1 MSSSAP
7 QSAALSGKTAII
19 TGSNSGIGLGVA
31 RSLAQAGADVVLNSF
46 TDRDEDHALAAGI
59 GAEFGVTARY
69 IQADMSKAG
78 DCRALIEKAGAC
90 DILVNNAGIQHVAP
104 IDQFPQ
110 DKWDAIIAIN
120 MNSAFHTTAAAL
132 PKMREAGWG
141 RVINISSRAYLGN
154 PGQTNYAAAK
164 AGIIGFTRALGMEQG
179 RFNVTVNAIAPG
191 FVATKMIESLPNY
204 DRIKSRALAMNTVQ
218 RLGNERDIANGV
230 VFLASDAAEY
240 ISGETLHITGGRYG

>member
-1 MSSSAP
+1 MK
-7 QSAALSGKTAII
+7 LGLKDKVAIV
-19 TGSNSGIGLGVA
+19 TGSG
-31 RSLAQAGADVVLNSF
+31 R
-46 TDRDEDHALAAGI
+46 GI
-59 GAEFGVTARY
+59 GAVTARALAEEGAKVV
-69 IQADMSKAG
+69 ITDIDPETTEATRAAFVADGYAAIG
-78 DCRALIEKAGAC
+78 AVCDVTDEAQVNALVARTIEKFGAVH
-90 DILVNNAGIQHVAP
+90 ILVNNAG
-104 IDQFPQ
+104 FPRDNYITKMPEQ
-110 DKWDAIIAIN
+110 DWDAVVGVILKGAYN
-120 MNSAFHTTAAAL
+120 CSRAVVPHFMEQN
-132 PKMREAGWG
+132 WG

-191 FVATKMIESLPNY
+191 FIAN
-204 DRIKSRALAMNTVQ
+204 DRIKSRALAMNTVP

>member
-1 MSSSAP
+1 V
-7 QSAALSGKTAII
+7 QLGLKDKVAII
-19 TGSNSGIGLGVA
+19 TGSG
-31 RSLAQAGADVVLNSF
+31 R
-46 TDRDEDHALAAGI
+46 GI
-59 GAEFGVTARY
+59 GAVTARALAEEGAKVV
-69 IQADMSKAG
+69 ITDIDPKTTEATRAALVADGYAAIG
-78 DCRALIEKAGAC
+78 VVCDVTDAAQVNALVARTIEEFGAIH
-90 DILVNNAGIQHVAP
+90 ILVNNAG
-104 IDQFPQ
+104 FPRDNYITKMPEQ
-110 DKWDAIIAIN
+110 DWDSVVGVILKGAYNCSRAVVPHFMEQN
-120 MNSAFHTTAAAL
+120 
-132 PKMREAGWG
+132 WG

-191 FVATKMIESLPNY
+191 FIATDMIEALPNY
-204 DRIKSRALAMNTVQ
+204 DRIKSRALAMNTVP

>member
-1 MSSSAP
+1 ME
-7 QSAALSGKTAII
+7 LGLKDKVAIV
-19 TGSNSGIGLGVA
+19 TGSG
-31 RSLAQAGADVVLNSF
+31 R
-46 TDRDEDHALAAGI
+46 GI
-59 GAEFGVTARY
+59 GAVTARALAEEGAKVV
-69 IQADMSKAG
+69 ITDIDPQTTKATCAALVADGYNAIG
-78 DCRALIEKAGAC
+78 VAC
-90 DILVNNAGIQHVAP
+90 DVTQETQVETLVSRTVEAFGAVHILVNNAG
-104 IDQFPQ
+104 FPRDNYITKMPEQ
-110 DKWDAIIAIN
+110 DWDAVVGVILKGAYTCSRAVVPYF
-120 MNSAFHTTAAAL
+120 MEQ
-132 PKMREAGWG
+132 KWG

-191 FVATKMIESLPNY
+191 FIATEMIESLPNY